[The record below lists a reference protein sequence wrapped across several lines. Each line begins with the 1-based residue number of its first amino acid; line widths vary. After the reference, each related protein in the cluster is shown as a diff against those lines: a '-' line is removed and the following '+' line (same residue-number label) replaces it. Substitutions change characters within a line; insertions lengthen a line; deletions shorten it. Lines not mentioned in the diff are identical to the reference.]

1 MTVPRSFLLL
11 KSSKNSTSHSKIMHS
26 ESEKITTETEKVD
39 IDLAEQLAEL
49 LKAGWSEQDIVR
61 LARMRACYTRREYD
75 RILSPTNGNFSLY
88 SHLSFAR
95 WLYQNKRLFS

>member
-1 MTVPRSFLLL
+1 
-11 KSSKNSTSHSKIMHS
+11 MHS
-26 ESEKITTETEKVD
+26 ESEKLTTETEKMA
-39 IDLAEQLAEL
+39 IELTEQLAEL

-61 LARMRACYTRREYD
+61 LARMRASYARCEYD

-88 SHLSFAR
+88 SHLSFTR

>member
-1 MTVPRSFLLL
+1 M
-11 KSSKNSTSHSKIMHS
+11 NS
-26 ESEKITTETEKVD
+26 ESEKLTTETEKGATG
-39 IDLAEQLAEL
+39 LPEQLAGL
-49 LKAGWSEQDIVR
+49 LKAGWSEQDIVH
-61 LARMRACYTRREYD
+61 LARMRACYARREYD

>member
-1 MTVPRSFLLL
+1 M
-11 KSSKNSTSHSKIMHS
+11 NS
-26 ESEKITTETEKVD
+26 ESEKLTTKTEKVA
-39 IDLAEQLAEL
+39 IELTEQLAEL

-61 LARMRACYTRREYD
+61 LARMRACYARSEYNL
-75 RILSPTNGNFSLY
+75 ILSPTNSNFSLY